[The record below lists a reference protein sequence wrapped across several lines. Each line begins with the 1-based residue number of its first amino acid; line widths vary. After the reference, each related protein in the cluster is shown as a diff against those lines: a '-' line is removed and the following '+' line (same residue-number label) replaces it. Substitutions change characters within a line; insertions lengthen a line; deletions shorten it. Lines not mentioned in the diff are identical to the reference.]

1 MYRMRVSFDEDR
13 VLRMVGREPLASL
26 APSVTAQ
33 GESLEVRKLSMSGGF
48 RYTFPVIARGEVRT
62 YDWERG
68 SVAARYCLR
77 RTYAVLTVST
87 GALWV
92 PRSQPMHLVD
102 GESPPRVPVEAGAG
116 VCKARLLGGAN
127 SAATHRPDIS
137 HSLYSG

>member
-1 MYRMRVSFDEDR
+1 
-13 VLRMVGREPLASL
+13 
-26 APSVTAQ
+26 
-33 GESLEVRKLSMSGGF
+33 MSGGF

-92 PRSQPMHLVD
+92 PRSQPMQLVD

-116 VCKARLLGGAN
+116 LQNPVLWDGAIPAGTTRLDIPDSFDSAWEILSLKFPRVIGVLG
-127 SAATHRPDIS
+127 
-137 HSLYSG
+137 L

>member
-92 PRSQPMHLVD
+92 PRSQPMQLVD
-102 GESPPRVPVEAGAG
+102 GESPPRVPVEAGARRPNPA
-116 VCKARLLGGAN
+116 VLARASPSR
-127 SAATHRPDIS
+127 SAGPCLPYPFDSA
-137 HSLYSG
+137 

>member
-1 MYRMRVSFDEDR
+1 
-13 VLRMVGREPLASL
+13 
-26 APSVTAQ
+26 
-33 GESLEVRKLSMSGGF
+33 MSGGF

-92 PRSQPMHLVD
+92 PRSQPMQLVD

-116 VCKARLLGGAN
+116 LPNSVPPARAIPPAPPPL
-127 SAATHRPDIS
+127 DIPPS
-137 HSLYSG
+137 FLS